1 VSAHDFSFAVELSD
15 DPHFDGMLAELS
27 RAVCT
32 HAGLPPDAVQELAGA
47 LHESLAGSGARG
59 HRCDVRFRVEA
70 GALHVLVAFDGG
82 GEWRM
87 SRVLPAQS

>member
-1 VSAHDFSFAVELSD
+1 MSAHDFSFAVELSD
-15 DPHFDGMLAELS
+15 DPHFDSMLAELS